1 MNYALPIKY
10 LLVMAVMLTG
20 SGMWMFVLHTSM
32 SVEGTA
38 AYYAPKSIFGI
49 LETVTPHLF
58 GMGTLVFVLTHFF
71 AILKDIDQKRY
82 GIFSIGFFSVML
94 LANLSGFFITEE
106 SVWFVALLKL
116 AATCIFL
123 AYTLVSVWRLLRY
136 V

>member
-20 SGMWMFVLHTSM
+20 SGVWIFVLDTSM

-58 GMGTLVFVLTHFF
+58 GMSTLVFILTHFF
-71 AILKDIDQKRY
+71 AVFKGIDQKRC
-82 GIFSIGFFSVML
+82 GIFSMGFFAVML
-94 LANLSGFFITEE
+94 LANLSGFFITQE
-106 SVWFVALLKL
+106 SLWFALLKL
-116 AATCIFL
+116 VAILLFA
-123 AYTLVSVWRLLRY
+123 AYTLVSIWKLLRY
-136 V
+136 L